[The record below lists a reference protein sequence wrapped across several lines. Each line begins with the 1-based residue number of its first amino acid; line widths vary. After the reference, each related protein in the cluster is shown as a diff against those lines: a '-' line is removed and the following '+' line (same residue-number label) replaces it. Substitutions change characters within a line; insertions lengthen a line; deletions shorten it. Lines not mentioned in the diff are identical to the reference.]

1 MDSKLNL
8 ESTYGTGSNFS
19 LQLNWG
25 ANEVKIVNQAKSI
38 VNKISPFENMESKK
52 ILIVEDNKINMFLAK
67 TLVKRILLIV

>member
-8 ESTYGTGSNFS
+8 ESTYGTGSNFFFTIK
-19 LQLNWG
+19 LRK

-52 ILIVEDNKINMFLAK
+52 ILIVEDNKINMF
-67 TLVKRILLIV
+67 